1 MAVNKYRI
9 EEIFDQLPEELHEEV
24 LSFAKSLL
32 EEKSE
37 TERDVG
43 TQTVTSFFGSWD
55 SGSSNS
61 ADNDRIDRDL
71 THELLKRSRY

>member
-43 TQTVTSFFGSWD
+43 TQTVTSFF
-55 SGSSNS
+55 
-61 ADNDRIDRDL
+61 
-71 THELLKRSRY
+71 